1 MEKTILRKQARIVR
15 DRQDSEELKKKS
27 KIILGKLYDLSCYK
41 KAKKILTYVSTGSEA
56 DTRELI
62 IKAVSDKKNVYVPRV
77 YGKEMKFHKI
87 ISLDEL
93 CPGYYGILEPD
104 IHCEEW
110 KNEDDIVDGTDLC
123 VMPGL
128 AFDNNFN
135 RIGYGGGFYD
145 RFLAAAKGITSVGIC
160 YDSLIYESVPTEPH
174 DISVDYIIT
183 EKGIMKING

>member
-1 MEKTILRKQARIVR
+1 MEKSILRKQARIIR
-15 DRQDSEELKKKS
+15 DEQDIEELKKKS

-41 KAKKILTYVSTGSEA
+41 KAKNILTYVSTGSEA

-62 IKAVSDKKNVYVPRV
+62 IKAASDKKKVYVPKV
-77 YGKEMKFHKI
+77 YGKMMKFHKI
-87 ISLDEL
+87 NSLDEL

-110 KNEDDIVDGTDLC
+110 KSGDDNIEGTDLC

-128 AFDNNFN
+128 AFDNSFN

-145 RFLAAAKGITSVGIC
+145 RFLSKYPGVVKAALC
-160 YDSLIYESVPTEPH
+160 YEFQMVDSISSEDT
-174 DISVDYIIT
+174 DIKPDWIIT
-183 EKGIMKING
+183 DMEVRKNG

>member
-110 KNEDDIVDGTDLC
+110 KNEVDIVDGTDLC

-145 RFLAAAKGITSVGIC
+145 RFLSKYPGVVKAAIC
-160 YDSLIYESVPTEPH
+160 YEFQMVDSILSEDT
-174 DISVDYIIT
+174 DIKPDWIVTDM
-183 EKGIMKING
+183 EVRKNG